1 MTYLALT
8 VYVVFSRI
16 FLPSCNCNAAKQDC
30 EKVCVTPF
38 WALRETNVDIAVL
51 VGQSLDRRELVWSTT
66 SHSISEKLKQNISF
80 PIPVYLSNKTENL
93 FMWVVFK
100 VSGATDDI
108 PTISLNLSIAERRSM
123 VRRRVTRNLLD
134 SNSSSS
140 PPSAVATGETNYVL
154 HWKYSYAPVVIRHV
168 QIHNAIDARTYQ
180 ELLATPMAMRVWK
193 PTPATDMKMQK
204 TRRMYDPVLWLD
216 DLSITTRHYAPFK
229 PATNES
235 IVNEMQI
242 ELQVVP
248 TAVIHYFGKKI
259 VQLNMGMLKSM
270 VNNDEALDELRY
282 YLSEDKMLTML
293 LTQVIG
299 WVHITLEYLA
309 FQDDWKFFRGK
320 KSFKG
325 ISASSLVYSV
335 VRSIIIFL
343 YLHHQETSWLVLGTL
358 AKDIVYESWK
368 LIKIFQP
375 TPVWYTLFGFLKIPI
390 NLSIRNLSVD
400 GDEEERKCS
409 VYDHIATLH
418 AGLCLCPII
427 VGMSL
432 YYLKT
437 YTYTSWY
444 SWFISSA
451 VDCVY
456 FFGFLA
462 MLPQLYINFKLRSVA
477 HLPVKSFMY
486 KIFNTFVDDA
496 FAFIVKMPLK
506 HKIMTLR
513 DDLVFFGFMYQWW
526 IYPADK
532 TRTNEFGFQYD
543 ENSGLISDSDE
554 IGRREHESASSEVSK
569 KERNELEMTENE
581 IGIKSNED

>member
-1 MTYLALT
+1 
-8 VYVVFSRI
+8 
-16 FLPSCNCNAAKQDC
+16 
-30 EKVCVTPF
+30 
-38 WALRETNVDIAVL
+38 
-51 VGQSLDRRELVWSTT
+51 
-66 SHSISEKLKQNISF
+66 
-80 PIPVYLSNKTENL
+80 
-93 FMWVVFK
+93 
-100 VSGATDDI
+100 
-108 PTISLNLSIAERRSM
+108 
-123 VRRRVTRNLLD
+123 
-134 SNSSSS
+134 
-140 PPSAVATGETNYVL
+140 
-154 HWKYSYAPVVIRHV
+154 
-168 QIHNAIDARTYQ
+168 
-180 ELLATPMAMRVWK
+180 
-193 PTPATDMKMQK
+193 
-204 TRRMYDPVLWLD
+204 MYDPVLWLD

-309 FQDDWKFFRGK
+309 FQDDWKFFRGR

-543 ENSGLISDSDE
+543 ENSG
-554 IGRREHESASSEVSK
+554 
-569 KERNELEMTENE
+569 
-581 IGIKSNED
+581 